1 MIANPTERFTGRVD
15 SYRRFRP
22 GYPPEIADLLLREC
36 GLSGDAVVADIA
48 AGTGLL
54 SEIFLAAGLTVVA
67 VEPNAEMRAACGDRE
82 REYPRL
88 RCVDGTAEATGLPD
102 ASIDLITVGQA
113 MHWFDLERTRAEF
126 ARILRPCEH
135 TPPAH
140 QERQLGG
147 WCAVVYNNRHPG
159 GDAFHER
166 YEQLLREF
174 GTDYMH
180 VKQQHVGRKR
190 LAQFFAPSEMRC
202 AVFAN
207 GQPLTP
213 EALEGRTLSASY
225 MPQPGHARFPEMKT
239 ALEHLFREN
248 AHEGVV
254 TMRYDCVVCYGRID

>member
-15 SYRRFRP
+15 CYRQFRP
-22 GYPPEIADLLLREC
+22 GYPAEIADLLRREC

-67 VEPNAEMRAACGDRE
+67 VEPNAEMRAACEDLQG
-82 REYPRL
+82 EYPRL

-113 MHWFDLERTRAEF
+113 MHWFDLDRSRAEF
-126 ARILRPCEH
+126 TRVLQP
-135 TPPAH
+135 
-140 QERQLGG
+140 GG

-159 GDAFHER
+159 GDAFHQG

-254 TMRYDCVVCYGRID
+254 TMRYDCVVCYGRVE